1 LFHKTDF
8 SATDLRNEHSTYS
21 DFSNPA
27 EWDKACTGPNVVI
40 DELEPMVDEPTSYRR
55 AAQSWL
61 ELLKAI
67 DFWLATSSDT
77 RLAWVS
83 VAITLNLT
91 STRGMASA
99 EIARQLGV
107 TEGALT
113 RSNAK
118 FMKLTGLG
126 ARTAT

>member
-1 LFHKTDF
+1 M
-8 SATDLRNEHSTYS
+8 EHSTYS
-21 DFSNPA
+21 DFSPA

-67 DFWLATSSDT
+67 DIWLATSSDT

-99 EIARQLGV
+99 EIARQLGAWV
-107 TEGALT
+107 GYDFRMAEAKAK
-113 RSNAK
+113 SNCGRYEAK
-118 FMKLTGLG
+118 LEQSSD
-126 ARTAT
+126 

>member
-1 LFHKTDF
+1 M
-8 SATDLRNEHSTYS
+8 EHSTYS

-40 DELEPMVDEPTSYRR
+40 DELEPMVDEPTSHRR